1 MILPPP
7 DNKPSHQCTLCP
19 GVSYTA
25 QIISEIDRA
34 AIPRE
39 ICDLVCCALCGRPTP
54 WKDCRLRSFDSD
66 WVLLHEPSS
75 IELFS
80 VPVTGVEFYRR
91 IATLIYRDD
100 LIGIWCP
107 GCAASRTVR
116 STAQTEVC

>member
-1 MILPPP
+1 MTLPPSG
-7 DNKPSHQCTLCP
+7 NEPSHEFSLSP

-39 ICDLVCCALCGRPTP
+39 IRDLVCCALCGRPTP
-54 WKDCRLRSFDSD
+54 WKDCGLHSFDND
-66 WVLLHEPSS
+66 WVLLREPSS

-80 VPVTGVEFYRR
+80 VPVAGAEFYRR

-107 GCAASRTVR
+107 SCAASRTVR
-116 STAQTEVC
+116 STAQTEVF

>member
-1 MILPPP
+1 MALPPSGK
-7 DNKPSHQCTLCP
+7 KPSDESTLCP
-19 GVSYTA
+19 RVSYTA
-25 QIISEIDRA
+25 QTISEIDRA

-54 WKDCRLRSFDSD
+54 WKDCRLLSFDND
-66 WVLLHEPSS
+66 WVLLRQPNS

-80 VPVTGVEFYRR
+80 VPVAGAEFYRR

-107 GCAASRTVR
+107 TCAASRTVR
-116 STAQTEVC
+116 STAQTEVF